1 MKLLHLF
8 PFFSIAA
15 LITACASGDGVIREE
30 SAVAGR
36 ATLPDREIRV
46 SCRQTYGITHDGHGG
61 RDFPVSYREVHENY
75 HDSRSEWVYQPHV
88 IIPEPPVINK
98 IHR

>member
-1 MKLLHLF
+1 MKLFHLF
-8 PFFSIAA
+8 PFFFIAV
-15 LITACASGDGVIREE
+15 LITACASDDVIIREE
-30 SAVAGR
+30 SPVAGR
-36 ATLPDREIRV
+36 ADREIRI

-61 RDFPVSYREVHENY
+61 KDFPVSYREVHENY

-98 IHR
+98 INR